1 MLTMPIKTKIRRGMQ
16 LSIGVEELQVMDDD
30 EGGRFDCVVQSNDE
44 GVYAIR
50 NSRSIAPGMHVS
62 KRTL

>member
-1 MLTMPIKTKIRRGMQ
+1 MQ